1 MLQMNLNKIVSV
13 VLHISNLN
21 EINNNTYIMQDKF

>member
-1 MLQMNLNKIVSV
+1 MSQIDLNKIASV

-21 EINNNTYIMQDKF
+21 WINNDTYIM